1 MGGTDMKRI
10 RPMWAS
16 LVVLA
21 LAMETGAFSAGADPQ
36 TGPSSAPRIV
46 NNPKEPVLPPGQR
59 KKIVFREELTIGQA
73 EGDENYLFEKNIQ
86 CAADEKGAIYVV
98 NWDRKRIQKYDAVGK
113 YLLTIGRLG
122 QGPGEFQNI
131 WAPEFDGKGRIY
143 ATDIVAKRVQFFDKE
158 SGRYADAI
166 KTGLQAGA
174 VYLLPNGMY
183 FSSIMGNP
191 EEAAGGV
198 TYSTVYGIFNK
209 DFKLRTELHREKLQM
224 RAPTDRSDR
233 AKMLA
238 GIMSDTAFKPVL
250 YPVVTRDGRIII
262 AYPAAYEI
270 KIFGDDG
277 AAKLIIRK
285 DDRPKPV
292 TEAHKKFYFETSV
305 MDFLAGSQNSM
316 AVKDDVRKAMTYP
329 KYLPAYRYCVPMD
342 NGWYFVIE
350 DSTLESS
357 MIDLFD
363 GQGVYIGRFETTI
376 PVGQLV
382 FVNGKAYAVADVE
395 GYKYV
400 KRFGYSV
407 IEY

>member
-1 MGGTDMKRI
+1 MRKICPMG
-10 RPMWAS
+10 AA
-16 LVVLA
+16 LVVLV
-21 LAMETGAFSAGADPQ
+21 LAMGTGAISAGPDPQ
-36 TGPSSAPRIV
+36 AGPLSAPRIV
-46 NNPKEPVLPPGQR
+46 NNSKEPVLPPGQR
-59 KKIVFREELTIGQA
+59 KKIVFKEELTIGQA
-73 EGDENYLFEKNIQ
+73 EGDENFLFEKNIQ
-86 CAADEKGAIYVV
+86 CTADEKGAIYVV
-98 NWDRKRIQKYDAVGK
+98 NWDRKRIQKYDAAGK
-113 YLLTIGRLG
+113 YLLTMGRLG

-131 WAPEFDGKGRIY
+131 WSPEFDGKGRIY
-143 ATDIVAKRVQFFDKE
+143 ATDIVAKRVLFFDKE

-174 VYLLPNGMY
+174 VFLLPNGMY
-183 FSSIMGNP
+183 FSSTMGHP
-191 EEAAGGV
+191 VQAAGGV
-198 TYSTVYGIFNK
+198 SYSTVYGIFDK
-209 DFKLRTELHREKLQM
+209 DFKLRTELHREKLEM
-224 RAPTDRSDR
+224 RTPADRSDR

-238 GIMSDTAFKPVL
+238 GIMSDTAFKPIL
-250 YPVVTRDGRIII
+250 NPTVTRDGRIII

-292 TEAHKKFYFETSV
+292 TEAHKKYYFETAV
-305 MDFLAGSQNSM
+305 MDFLASSQNNM

-329 KYLPAYRYCVPMD
+329 KYLPAYRTCVPMD

-350 DSTLESS
+350 DTTLESS

-363 GQGVYIGRFETTI
+363 DQGVYIGRFETSI
-376 PVGQLV
+376 PLDQLV
-382 FVNGKAYAVADVE
+382 FVKGKAYAVADVE

-407 IEY
+407 VDY

>member
-1 MGGTDMKRI
+1 MKKS
-10 RPMWAS
+10 RPIGAS

-21 LAMETGAFSAGADPQ
+21 LAMRMGAFSAGPDPQ
-36 TGPSSAPRIV
+36 AGPLSAPRIV
-46 NNPKEPVLPPGQR
+46 NNSKEPVLPPGQR
-59 KKIVFREELTIGQA
+59 KKIVFKEELTIGQA
-73 EGDENYLFEKNIQ
+73 EGDENFLFEKNIQ
-86 CAADEKGAIYVV
+86 CTADEKGAIYVV
-98 NWDRKRIQKYDAVGK
+98 NWDRKRIQKYDAAGK
-113 YLLTIGRLG
+113 YLLTMGRLG

-131 WAPEFDGKGRIY
+131 WSPEFDGKGRIY
-143 ATDIVAKRVQFFDKE
+143 ATDIVAKRVLFFDKE

-174 VYLLPNGMY
+174 VFLLPNGMY
-183 FSSIMGNP
+183 FSSTMGHP
-191 EEAAGGV
+191 VQAAGGV
-198 TYSTVYGIFNK
+198 SYSTVYGIFDK
-209 DFKLRTELHREKLQM
+209 DFKLRTELHREKLEM
-224 RAPTDRSDR
+224 RTPADRSDR

-238 GIMSDTAFKPVL
+238 GIMSDTAFKPIL
-250 YPVVTRDGRIII
+250 NPTVTRDGRIII

-292 TEAHKKFYFETSV
+292 TEAHKKHYFETAV
-305 MDFLAGSQNSM
+305 MDFLGDSQNNM

-329 KYLPAYRYCVPMD
+329 KYLPAYRTCVPLD
-342 NGWYFVIE
+342 NGWYFVVE
-350 DSTLESS
+350 DSTLEYST
-357 MIDLFD
+357 IDLFD
-363 GQGVYIGRFETTI
+363 GQGVYIGRFGTTI
-376 PVGQLV
+376 PLNQLV

-407 IEY
+407 VDY

>member
-1 MGGTDMKRI
+1 MRKICPMG
-10 RPMWAS
+10 AA
-16 LVVLA
+16 LVVLV
-21 LAMETGAFSAGADPQ
+21 LAMGTGAISAGPDPQ
-36 TGPSSAPRIV
+36 AGPLSAPRIV
-46 NNPKEPVLPPGQR
+46 NNSKEPVLPPGQR

-86 CAADEKGAIYVV
+86 CTADEKGAIYVV
-98 NWDRKRIQKYDAVGK
+98 NWDRKRIQKYDAAGK
-113 YLLTIGRLG
+113 YLLTMGRLG

-131 WAPEFDGKGRIY
+131 WSPEFDGKGRIY
-143 ATDIVAKRVQFFDKE
+143 ATDIVAKRVLFFDKE
-158 SGRYADAI
+158 NGRYADAI

-183 FSSIMGNP
+183 FSSIMGHP
-191 EEAAGGV
+191 EQAAGGV
-198 TYSTVYGIFNK
+198 SYSTVYGIFDK

-224 RAPTDRSDR
+224 RTPADRSDR

-238 GIMSDTAFKPVL
+238 GIMSDTAFKPIL
-250 YPVVTRDGRIII
+250 YPTVTRDGRIII
-262 AYPAAYEI
+262 AYPATYEI

-292 TEAHKKFYFETSV
+292 TEAHKKYYFETAV
-305 MDFLAGSQNSM
+305 MDFLASSQNNM

-329 KYLPAYRYCVPMD
+329 KYLPAYRTCVPMD

-350 DSTLESS
+350 DTTLESS

-363 GQGVYIGRFETTI
+363 DQGVYIGRFETSI
-376 PVGQLV
+376 PLDQLV
-382 FVNGKAYAVADVE
+382 FVKGKAYAVADVE
-395 GYKYV
+395 GYKYI
-400 KRFGYSV
+400 KRFGYS
-407 IEY
+407 ITEY